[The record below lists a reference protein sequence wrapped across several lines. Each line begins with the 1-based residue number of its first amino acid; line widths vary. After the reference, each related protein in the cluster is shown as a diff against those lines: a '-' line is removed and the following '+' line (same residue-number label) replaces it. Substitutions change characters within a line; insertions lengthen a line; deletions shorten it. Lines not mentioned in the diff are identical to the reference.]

1 MRGLHG
7 VPMGVFGVLQRL
19 PRTFPTCQVILF
31 PMLLLGAAVGV
42 RGDVMEFRRALM
54 IFIMRPIVIACRHK
68 LETHN
73 LPGLGVGFLGQ
84 FISTLRV
91 LQRALGMPVPGFV
104 IPFFVTL
111 GGRAVGVCRPI
122 VFFGRSSV

>member
-42 RGDVMEFRRALM
+42 CGDVMEFRRACD
-54 IFIMRPIVIACRHK
+54 F
-68 LETHN
+68 HN
-73 LPGLGVGFLGQ
+73 A
-84 FISTLRV
+84 TR
-91 LQRALGMPVPGFV
+91 RY
-104 IPFFVTL
+104 
-111 GGRAVGVCRPI
+111 
-122 VFFGRSSV
+122 SVWT